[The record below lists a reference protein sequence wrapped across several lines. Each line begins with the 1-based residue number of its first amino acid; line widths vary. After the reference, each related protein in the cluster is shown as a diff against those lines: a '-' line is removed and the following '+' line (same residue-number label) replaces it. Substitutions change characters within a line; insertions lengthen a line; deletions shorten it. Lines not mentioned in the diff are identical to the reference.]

1 MSLEAEKY
9 MLLRRLPT
17 ASWRRTAHTETRAV
31 AKGLHNVPQRHAR
44 FSCYAPHHASPQS
57 KESPRNRHM
66 AAIAFGSNIG
76 DRLSHIESALRL
88 MREKGLTVEK
98 VSRLYET
105 KPMYYEDQDLFL
117 NGACQISTS
126 LDPEPLLDV
135 LQEVETDLGRE
146 RLIEKGPRTMDL
158 DIVAYDEVQMAS
170 GRLNLPH
177 KLLHER
183 EFVLRPVCDVVPLMK
198 VASPLHG
205 DGLVSTASEVYEAL
219 NDRDPFLSPVT
230 ALAPSLP
237 FLRPEDVKRKTQIM
251 AIVNVTPDS
260 FSDGGKHSSTNID
273 QIRETA
279 RRFIGEGASI
289 VDIGGQS
296 TRPRAELIS
305 PSEELRRI
313 LPAIEAVR
321 GLSEAK
327 RVAISVDTFY
337 SGVAAEAV
345 AAGADII
352 NDVSAGMLDP
362 EMLRTVARLGKT
374 IVLMH
379 MRGDPHTMTQMTS
392 YPDGVIEGVAAELGE
407 RVQAA
412 QAAGIPSW
420 RLILDPGIGFAK
432 NMAQNLELLR
442 KMGTLRTDYP
452 VFTGLPWLVGTSRKG
467 FIGKITETP
476 DASDRL
482 IGTAAAVTASIAG
495 GADIVRVHDVAE
507 MAQVVKMADA
517 IYRTS

>member
-1 MSLEAEKY
+1 
-9 MLLRRLPT
+9 MLLRRLPI
-17 ASWRRTAHTETRAV
+17 ASWARTAHTDTQAV
-31 AKGLHNVPQRHAR
+31 AKCLHNGHQRYAR
-44 FSCYAPHHASPQS
+44 FSRYAPDHASLQS
-57 KESPRNRHM
+57 KESSRNRHM

-76 DRLSHIESALRL
+76 DRVSHIESALRL

-117 NGACQISTS
+117 NGACQILTS

-135 LQEVETDLGRE
+135 LQEVETELGRE

-170 GRLNLPH
+170 DRLILPH

-183 EFVLRPVCDVVPLMK
+183 EFVLRPLCDVLPQMK
-198 VASPLHG
+198 VASTLG
-205 DGLVSTASEVYEAL
+205 SKALVSTASEVYKTL
-219 NDRDPFLSPVT
+219 DNRDPSLSPVT
-230 ALAPSLP
+230 ALAPGLP
-237 FLRPEDVKRKTQIM
+237 LLRAEDPKRKTQIM
-251 AIVNVTPDS
+251 AILNITPDS
-260 FSDGGKHSSTNID
+260 FSDGGKHMTTD
-273 QIRETA
+273 TDYIRQTA
-279 RRFIGEGASI
+279 RRFINEGATI
-289 VDIGGQS
+289 IDIGGQS

-321 GLSEAK
+321 SLPEAK
-327 RVAISVDTFY
+327 GMAISIDTFY
-337 SGVAAEAV
+337 AEVAASAI

-352 NDVSAGMLDP
+352 NDVSAGNLDP
-362 EMLRTVARLGKT
+362 EMLSTVARLGKS

-379 MRGDPHTMTQMTS
+379 MRGDPHTMTKMTS
-392 YPDGVIEGVAAELGE
+392 YPNGVIESVAAELGE

-420 RLILDPGIGFAK
+420 RIILDPGIGFAK
-432 NMAQNLELLR
+432 NMSQNLELLR
-442 KMGTLRTDYP
+442 NTGILRTDYP
-452 VFTGLPWLVGTSRKG
+452 LFTGLPWLVGTSRKG
-467 FIGKITETP
+467 FIGKITETV

-482 IGTAAAVTASIAG
+482 MGTAAAVTASITG

>member
-1 MSLEAEKY
+1 
-9 MLLRRLPT
+9 MLLRRLPI
-17 ASWRRTAHTETRAV
+17 ASWTKAAHTDTQAV
-31 AKGLHNVPQRHAR
+31 AKSLHNGPQRHAK
-44 FSCYAPHHASPQS
+44 FSRYASHHASLQS
-57 KESPRNRHM
+57 KESSRNRHV

-76 DRLSHIESALRL
+76 DRVSHIESALRL

-117 NGACQISTS
+117 NGACQISTR

-135 LQEVETDLGRE
+135 LQEVENDLGRE

-170 GRLNLPH
+170 DRLILPH

-183 EFVLRPVCDVVPLMK
+183 EFVLRPLCDVLPQMK
-198 VASPLHG
+198 VASSL
-205 DGLVSTASEVYEAL
+205 DGKALARTASEVYKDL
-219 NDRDPFLSPVT
+219 DNRDPSLSSVT
-230 ALAPSLP
+230 ALAPGLP
-237 FLRPEDVKRKTQIM
+237 LLRAEDPKRKTQIM
-251 AIVNVTPDS
+251 AILNITPDS
-260 FSDGGKHSSTNID
+260 FSDGSKHLTNNID
-273 QIRETA
+273 YICQTA
-279 RRFIGEGASI
+279 RRFIDEGATI
-289 VDIGGQS
+289 IDIGGQS

-305 PSEELRRI
+305 SSEELRRI
-313 LPAIEAVR
+313 LPVIKAVR
-321 GLSEAK
+321 SLPEAEG
-327 RVAISVDTFY
+327 VAISIDTFY
-337 SGVAAEAV
+337 SKVAATAI

-352 NDVSAGMLDP
+352 NDVSAGNLDP
-362 EMLRTVARLGKT
+362 EMLHTVARLGKT
-374 IVLMH
+374 MVLMH
-379 MRGDPHTMTQMTS
+379 MRGDPHTMTKMTS
-392 YPDGVIEGVAAELGE
+392 YPNGVIEGVATELGD

-420 RLILDPGIGFAK
+420 RIILDPGIGFAK

-442 KMGTLRTDYP
+442 NMGTLRTDYS

-467 FIGKITETP
+467 FIGKITETI

-482 IGTAAAVTASIAG
+482 MGTAAAVTACIAG